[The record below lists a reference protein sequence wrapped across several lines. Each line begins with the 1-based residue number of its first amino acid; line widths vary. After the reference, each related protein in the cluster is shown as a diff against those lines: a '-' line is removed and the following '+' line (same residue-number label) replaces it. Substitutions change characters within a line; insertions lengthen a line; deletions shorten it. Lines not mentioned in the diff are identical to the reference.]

1 MHRGFSW
8 SPGSWSCS
16 PQNKPLLE
24 EKREHEHASGTVSVA
39 KGHSCRA
46 RPGKPA
52 AGGKRAG
59 SAPPSPPTHCL
70 HAHPPISHPPTKD
83 LPPSSACR
91 GCTHTWGGQPDLSS
105 WVRIADQSRPGAG
118 FQGQQQPRDHQPSP
132 GQPKKPEEEDQ
143 QGAWPDTGIVAAQL
157 ELQVRINSGHHLYQT
172 EFQSQSHTE
181 LLPHPHGPVELAPC
195 VVQPVGL
202 LPVSFPIKNLILCAD
217 AHTKEISMGTQYSC
231 EDPALP
237 HCLGSARQRPLRN
250 RSSKKRPDMRIPLH
264 PLMSHG
270 SFFCPFPAASPGGT
284 WHLSPAAVW
293 NGARAG
299 VSRDVNLAPSAR
311 LDAWPRATIQKENCS
326 GCLGL
331 KPEPGVPVS
340 PRIGAICCYVTVRS
354 RRCSRLRV

>member
-1 MHRGFSW
+1 MQSSARKTCCRREARGLRAPV
-8 SPGSWSCS
+8 SPHA
-16 PQNKPLLE
+16 LL
-24 EKREHEHASGTVSVA
+24 A
-39 KGHSCRA
+39 C
-46 RPGKPA
+46 
-52 AGGKRAG
+52 
-59 SAPPSPPTHCL
+59 PPTHLAPTHKGFAPEFCL
-70 HAHPPISHPPTKD
+70 QRLHPHMGGTARLVLMGEDCRSEQTWSRFPGSATAQG
-83 LPPSSACR
+83 PSA
-91 GCTHTWGGQPDLSS
+91 
-105 WVRIADQSRPGAG
+105 
-118 FQGQQQPRDHQPSP
+118 
-132 GQPKKPEEEDQ
+132 QPKKPEEEDQ
-143 QGAWPDTGIVAAQL
+143 QGAWPDTGIAAAQL

-181 LLPHPHGPVELAPC
+181 LLPHPHGPVDLAPC

>member
-1 MHRGFSW
+1 M
-8 SPGSWSCS
+8 
-16 PQNKPLLE
+16 
-24 EKREHEHASGTVSVA
+24 
-39 KGHSCRA
+39 
-46 RPGKPA
+46 
-52 AGGKRAG
+52 
-59 SAPPSPPTHCL
+59 PTHPSRT
-70 HAHPPISHPPTKD
+70 HPQRICPLVLPAEAAPT
-83 LPPSSACR
+83 
-91 GCTHTWGGQPDLSS
+91 HGGDSQTSS

-143 QGAWPDTGIVAAQL
+143 QGAWPDTGIPAAQL

-181 LLPHPHGPVELAPC
+181 LLPHPHGPVELALC
-195 VVQPVGL
+195 VVQPAGL

-270 SFFCPFPAASPGGT
+270 SFFCPFPAASPDGT
-284 WHLSPAAVW
+284 WHLSPAAEW